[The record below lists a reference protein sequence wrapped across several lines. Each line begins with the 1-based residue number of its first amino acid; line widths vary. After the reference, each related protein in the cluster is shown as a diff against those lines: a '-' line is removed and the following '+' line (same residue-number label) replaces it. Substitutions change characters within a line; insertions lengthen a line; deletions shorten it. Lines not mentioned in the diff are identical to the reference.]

1 MSRPVPF
8 PAVAAAA
15 YAALA
20 AQAAWRLPPAGFTL
34 CPIKLLTGRDCPGC
48 GMGHAVVF
56 AMRGDMSASFH
67 AHPLGVPLF
76 LLWTSWLLWGAFN
89 LSRGRAFSEGFVPV
103 LRRPALQWAALA
115 LVLGVFAART
125 LGLAL
130 V

>member
-20 AQAAWRLPPAGFTL
+20 AQAAWGLPPPGVTL

-48 GMGHAVVF
+48 SMGHAIVY
-56 AMRGDMSASFH
+56 AMRGDISSSFR
-67 AHPLGVPLF
+67 AHPLGLPFF

-89 LSRGRAFSEGFVPV
+89 LARGREFSDGFIPV
-103 LRRPALQWAALA
+103 LSRPALQWTALA
-115 LVLGVFAART
+115 LVLGVFAVRT
-125 LGLAL
+125 LGLAP